1 MKAKKIQYF
10 DSCGRTNWKKMKGLL
25 QYLKDE
31 YRAKHDGEEMDATE
45 WELVPCKSD
54 TPRQKNGEFHLKNSA
69 CQETQY
75 SHSCHPFDLS
85 SLVVGF
91 DCGVFVCMFSYF
103 ISMDCSLVFDQDH
116 IDHCR
121 KIIALSIMNNCART

>member
-1 MKAKKIQYF
+1 ME
-10 DSCGRTNWKKMKGLL
+10 GLL

-31 YRAKHDGEEMDATE
+31 YRAMHDGEEMDATE

-54 TPRQKNGEFHLKNSA
+54 TPRQKNGEFYLKVSA

-75 SHSCHPFDLS
+75 SHSCHPFDIS

-121 KIIALSIMNNCART
+121 NIIALSIMNNCART